1 MCKAFLNQ
9 TRCRQLSLDWTKCL
23 TNDIAIYG
31 REWTPISTFK
41 GVFDGDGHTITGF
54 KIENYAYDYA
64 ALFANI
70 IKNVAYN
77 IWSLTPTSRWN
88 KSQKPM

>member
-1 MCKAFLNQ
+1 MVPACAAGY
-9 TRCRQLSLDWTKCL
+9 TPWIVRRGEERGAMRAYCL
-23 TNDIAIYG
+23 
-31 REWTPISTFK
+31 
-41 GVFDGDGHTITGF
+41 VML
-54 KIENYAYDYA
+54 A

-77 IWSLTPTSRWN
+77 IWNLTPTSRWN